1 MATRA
6 VSASSQTTNSGTIG
20 KMRTY
25 TLALGALVM
34 SVAGAHADCTADVN
48 TAFEKLRGTR
58 SFNMQTKITNA
69 QGTLTMNND
78 YVLPDRMHQ
87 QVTLSSS
94 DAGAMEMIL
103 VGDKA
108 WSNQGENGW
117 APLPPDFSAK
127 IAKQMKETV
136 AEPPKDVSAFE
147 CLGDVNFEGKD
158 YVAYRAKRQGAAAGA
173 AADTKATG
181 PTKEA
186 AAALP
191 NVQTVYIDKATGLP
205 ARNIVTPES
214 DPSKRLFD
222 GSFAIR
228 DGLKIEPPQG

>member
-1 MATRA
+1 MRI
-6 VSASSQTTNSGTIG
+6 SA
-20 KMRTY
+20 
-25 TLALGALVM
+25 LALGAFFASAV
-34 SVAGAHADCTADVN
+34 GAHSDCTSDVN
-48 TAFEKLRGTR
+48 NAFEKLRGTR
-58 SFNMQTKITNA
+58 AFNMQTKITND
-69 QGTLTMNND
+69 QGTLTMSND

-94 DAGAMEMIL
+94 EAGPMEMIL

-108 WSNQGENGW
+108 WSNQGTNGW
-117 APLPPDFSAK
+117 APLPPEFSAK

-136 AEPPKDVSAFE
+136 AEAPKDVSAFE
-147 CLGDVNFEGKD
+147 CLGEVEFEGKT
-158 YVAYRAKRQGAAAGA
+158 YVGYRAKRQPADATANGSAKAA
-173 AADTKATG
+173 G

-191 NVQTVYIDKATGLP
+191 NVQTVYVDKASGLP
-205 ARNIVTPES
+205 ARNIVTPEA

-228 DGLKIEPPQG
+228 DGLKIEPPKS